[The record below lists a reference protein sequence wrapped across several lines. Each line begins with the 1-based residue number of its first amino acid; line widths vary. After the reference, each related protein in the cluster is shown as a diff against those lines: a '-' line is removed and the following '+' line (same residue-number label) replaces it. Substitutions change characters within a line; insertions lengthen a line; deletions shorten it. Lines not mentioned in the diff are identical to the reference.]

1 MPIVTIACRL
11 RFIVIYIIS
20 KIFNMIYLW
29 RIWSTNV
36 YVIEKKLYHLPG
48 PSPLLNYVE
57 SLTLKIAWGEMKQ
70 YGNSTRN
77 TLVQLLF
84 PILFF
89 WFTNQMFVPALVVRG
104 RFLLWTYFKEA
115 LRLRSYINKEILLWY
130 SCLSKSFCICN
141 MLRCQGQNFNVKEN

>member
-1 MPIVTIACRL
+1 MIACRL

-36 YVIEKKLYHLPG
+36 YVIEKNLYHLPG

-57 SLTLKIAWGEMKQ
+57 GLTLKIAWGEMKQ